1 MTKKR
6 VRNIFF
12 TLIILGLLIF
22 QKQIG
27 YTLSLVLAGIIIA
40 YYIAEGIIRTRG
52 SKHDQP
58 K

>member
-52 SKHDQP
+52 SKNDQP

>member
-22 QKQIG
+22 QKQVG

-52 SKHDQP
+52 SKQDQP